1 VTWLTLLKLARSPLV
16 WVAILIASNAATW
29 GLWRHAANGA
39 AARVAAADVACQ
51 EAANSRT
58 EALLQIALDQA
69 SAVLSAYKEATARA
83 AEREARAVAE
93 ANTWRKKYDAAKNL
107 PACAAWAQ
115 AVVECPVQ

>member
-1 VTWLTLLKLARSPLV
+1 MTYLTLLKLARSPWV
-16 WVAILIASNAATW
+16 WIAILIASNAATW

-39 AARVAAADVACQ
+39 AARVAAAELACQ
-51 EAANSRT
+51 DAANGRT
-58 EALLQIALDQA
+58 EAILQAASEQF
-69 SAVLSAYKEATARA
+69 SAVLSAVKEATVRA